1 MIPIKWP
8 DATLLAINF
17 LRTQLPGVTV
27 VRTKRD
33 GSGPQLVVETEAQ
46 QLETPIS
53 RRVTVLMEAWKSLPN
68 GAADVAGA
76 VELMNEAMF
85 ALQCAPDLHSQVVRF
100 DQPVG
105 PSTAK
110 DDAKFEYA
118 EGSVVLV
125 ISS

>member
-1 MIPIKWP
+1 MIPVRWP
-8 DATLLAINF
+8 DATLLAIDY

-27 VRTKRD
+27 TRTKRD
-33 GSGPQLVVETEAQ
+33 ETGPQLVVDSESQ

-53 RRVTVLMEAWKSLPN
+53 RRVTVLMEAWRTLPN
-68 GAADVAGA
+68 GNADTSGA
-76 VELMNEAMF
+76 VELMNDAMF
-85 ALQCAPDLHSQVVRF
+85 ALQQAPDNHPKVVRF

-105 PSTAK
+105 PSVVK

-125 ISS
+125 ISP